1 MPLSIQIPYRGD
13 EYLFQG
19 VAGAGARIGKGL
31 EEMAQ
36 RQKQVKA
43 YRTMAVD
50 GLGMDPEEVDHMSF
64 GELQGHLQ
72 AVTVKHAM
80 ESAQAMQAERFARA
94 QRLQEATAM
103 EQAMKGFAQDYT
115 APDQAG
121 NGASAAGVEAAQ
133 WAGGDEG
140 AAEAAGAVPSMT
152 AEQRFYRALKN
163 NPLAASSPQF
173 DNTLNSLAKVA
184 GIGGKKAFGTPGAV
198 TEIPGMPNHRFI
210 WQTESSGTAVPV
222 GAGSG
227 TTKTEE
233 IPGTEEGTVLVTDP
247 AGRSHVVKPSR
258 PAADPMMQISI
269 DSKQKALAQ
278 LVGDMTVLQAQID
291 KGGGSTGK
299 TLGMFGK
306 NLQEQMEQKQQEYA
320 RLQAELQ
327 ALTGGSGKKLQGAAP
342 APGRGTRPT
351 GNETNAVPNG
361 ASFNDFTKWLNSQK

>member
-121 NGASAAGVEAAQ
+121 NGASDGRSETAAQ

-140 AAEAAGAVPSMT
+140 AAEAMPRAVPSMT

-233 IPGTEEGTVLVTDP
+233 IPTEEGTIRAGDGTRP
-247 AGRSHVVKPSR
+247 GRSHVVTEPSR
-258 PAADPMMQISI
+258 PAAIGSD
-269 DSKQKALAQ
+269 DA
-278 LVGDMTVLQAQID
+278 D
-291 KGGGSTGK
+291 KDG
-299 TLGMFGK
+299 
-306 NLQEQMEQKQQEYA
+306 Q
-320 RLQAELQ
+320 QAEGML
-327 ALTGGSGKKLQGAAP
+327 AHV
-342 APGRGTRPT
+342 GRGDP
-351 GNETNAVPNG
+351 
-361 ASFNDFTKWLNSQK
+361 